1 MSGELALFL
10 VTEVSRRLRE
20 YGVKCGT
27 SESIDAYRSLGLVN
41 VNDVNGLKTVLRL
54 CMVKRLED
62 YEVFERVFE
71 ELLYLK
77 KPSEERVR
85 REGGEERMGAEKRVE
100 KTRAEG
106 DQSSRNM
113 VAYYSPLEVLAR
125 RELPVPTLSFLRE
138 SRRVLKRMRRRLAL
152 LPGRRFESSRTG
164 LVDFSSTIRQ
174 SLATHGEILRILRRR
189 RKVTRCKFVAIF
201 DVSGSMD
208 AYTEFLMESMY
219 ALARQSVA
227 VEVFVFSTKL
237 VRVSHLL
244 KFFGPKKSAELIAR
258 DVNIWGSGT
267 RIGSCLSN
275 FIEKYRGMVGRGT
288 VALIVSD
295 GWDTGEPELL
305 DRAMR
310 ELKSLVGRV
319 IWVNPHADKP
329 GFRPRTI
336 GMETALPYIDVLAG
350 MNALKSL
357 RGFIRYFGPAHQPLA
372 RRGLQASRRSPHVL
386 RSAQT

>member
-1 MSGELALFL
+1 VRA
-10 VTEVSRRLRE
+10 
-20 YGVKCGT
+20 
-27 SESIDAYRSLGLVN
+27 
-41 VNDVNGLKTVLRL
+41 
-54 CMVKRLED
+54 
-62 YEVFERVFE
+62 
-71 ELLYLK
+71 
-77 KPSEERVR
+77 VR
-85 REGGEERMGAEKRVE
+85 RGVGAEKRVE

-244 KFFGPKKSAELIAR
+244 KFFG
-258 DVNIWGSGT
+258 
-267 RIGSCLSN
+267 
-275 FIEKYRGMVGRGT
+275 
-288 VALIVSD
+288 
-295 GWDTGEPELL
+295 
-305 DRAMR
+305 
-310 ELKSLVGRV
+310 LKNLPSL
-319 IWVNPHADKP
+319 
-329 GFRPRTI
+329 
-336 GMETALPYIDVLAG
+336 
-350 MNALKSL
+350 
-357 RGFIRYFGPAHQPLA
+357 
-372 RRGLQASRRSPHVL
+372 
-386 RSAQT
+386 

>member
-1 MSGELALFL
+1 M
-10 VTEVSRRLRE
+10 
-20 YGVKCGT
+20 
-27 SESIDAYRSLGLVN
+27 
-41 VNDVNGLKTVLRL
+41 
-54 CMVKRLED
+54 
-62 YEVFERVFE
+62 
-71 ELLYLK
+71 K

-219 ALARQSVA
+219 ALARQNVA

-386 RSAQT
+386 RSART